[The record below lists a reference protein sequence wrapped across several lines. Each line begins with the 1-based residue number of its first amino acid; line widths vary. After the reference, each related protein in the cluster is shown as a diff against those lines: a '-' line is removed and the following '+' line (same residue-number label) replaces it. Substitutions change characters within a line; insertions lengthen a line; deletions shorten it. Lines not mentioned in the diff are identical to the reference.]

1 MADEQAADLSQISP
15 EDFAKLIAAATDDQI
30 ETTMRQVGIDT
41 VLERI
46 FEGMKE
52 RFRPDKAA
60 DVNAEVQFVVTDAG
74 KEYPFVVTIAN
85 GTCEVRPGRTDKAKT
100 TLGSDM
106 VPFMRLITGQVGGP
120 QLFMAGKLKVG
131 GDLMFA
137 TRYTTFFDVPTSG

>member
-1 MADEQAADLSQISP
+1 PDTFAATITPRKKDPSRARSNTCRAHRPPGRRPHARRAERTERRKESAMADEQAADLSQISP

-74 KEYPFVVTIAN
+74 
-85 GTCEVRPGRTDKAKT
+85 
-100 TLGSDM
+100 
-106 VPFMRLITGQVGGP
+106 
-120 QLFMAGKLKVG
+120 
-131 GDLMFA
+131 
-137 TRYTTFFDVPTSG
+137 